1 MEEPRIRFSW
11 WHWVLICCIDIIGP
25 FSTDSYIP
33 NLPEMSRE
41 LDAPSWLAGLT
52 LQANWLAKGVGTL
65 AIGPLSDSP
74 RVGRRGALLGAFVFY
89 CAGTVGCSLVA
100 RNRGGAS
107 ALVAFRVVQGLGES
121 ATTVCSAVARDV
133 LAVARTAPHRVRVTL
148 ERLSEA
154 SSISMPRPGSMTD
167 ASTAKVKPQ

>member
-1 MEEPRIRFSW
+1 MADDAAPPATWTRPVLRP
-11 WHWVLICCIDIIGP
+11 WHWLLIACIDIIGP

-33 NLPEMSRE
+33 NLPEMARE
-41 LDAPSWLAGLT
+41 LDAPTWLAGLT

-107 ALVAFRVVQGLGES
+107 ALVAFCV
-121 ATTVCSAVARDV
+121 
-133 LAVARTAPHRVRVTL
+133 
-148 ERLSEA
+148 
-154 SSISMPRPGSMTD
+154 
-167 ASTAKVKPQ
+167 